1 MRFLT
6 MVKSKEPWSQPP
18 QALMDAIAKIGA
30 EAFQSGKMV
39 ETGGLLPSAMGAKV
53 RLQDGKITV
62 TDGPFSEAKE
72 VIGGYAI
79 FELPSKKEAIEE
91 TVKFMQLH
99 KDQWPGWEGETEVRP
114 IFAAPDFAPPKK
126 G

>member
-18 QALMDAIAKIGA
+18 QGLMDAIAKIGT
-30 EAFQSGKMV
+30 EAFQKGTMV

-53 RLQDGKITV
+53 RLRDGRITV

-99 KDQWPGWEGETEVRP
+99 KDHWPGWEGETEIRP
-114 IFAAPDFAPPKK
+114 IFTPPEFVPGTKL
-126 G
+126 

>member
-1 MRFLT
+1 
-6 MVKSKEPWSQPP
+6 
-18 QALMDAIAKIGA
+18 MDAIAKIGT
-30 EAFQSGKMV
+30 EAFQKGTMV

-53 RLQDGKITV
+53 RLRDGRITV

-99 KDQWPGWEGETEVRP
+99 KDHWPGWEGETEIRP
-114 IFAAPDFAPPKK
+114 IFTPPEFVPGTKL
-126 G
+126 